1 MRRRILTRQRMPRA
15 ASDPRRQRGAALLLA
30 MLTVT
35 LVAAFAAAAVW
46 QQWRSTEIETAERAR
61 LQSGWI
67 LAGALD
73 WSRLILQEDARQG
86 GPDHLSEPW
95 AVPLMEARLST
106 FLAAERNITVD
117 ASNLPDDAFLS
128 GQIEDAQGRFNL
140 RNLLRNG
147 QPSEVDRQTLQRLFV
162 NLRLPA
168 TQAEALVTQW
178 LRVARAEQQGPGSDP
193 GAPLLP
199 ARLQQLAWLGV
210 APELIRQLAPH
221 ITILPER
228 TSINANTASVEV
240 LSAAAPN
247 VAPGDVA
254 RAVAQRASKPFLD
267 TAALQAVI
275 PAGEGQAE
283 LGVNSKYFV
292 IRGSLRLGNIR
303 IDEQALVER
312 QGLRSVML
320 WREKGSVFSPEQ

>member
-1 MRRRILTRQRMPRA
+1 MYRA
-15 ASDPRRQRGAALLLA
+15 APLHRQRGAALLLA

-86 GPDHLSEPW
+86 GADHLSEPW

-140 RNLLRNG
+140 RNLVRDGEL
-147 QPSEVDRQTLQRLFV
+147 SATDLQTLQRLFV
-162 NLRLPA
+162 NLRLP
-168 TQAEALVTQW
+168 QAQADELARQW
-178 LRVARAEQQGPGSDP
+178 LRAVRAEQNGPESDP

-199 ARLQQLAWLGV
+199 ARMQQLAWLGV
-210 APELIRQLAPH
+210 KPSLIGQLAPH
-221 ITILPER
+221 VTILPER
-228 TSINANTASVEV
+228 TSINANTASAEV
-240 LSAAAPN
+240 LGAAAPN
-247 VAPGDVA
+247 VPPGDVA
-254 RAVAQRASKPFLD
+254 RAVGQRASKPFTD
-267 TAALQAVI
+267 SAALRALI
-275 PAGEGQAE
+275 PAAEGQADI
-283 LGVNSKYFV
+283 GVDSKYFL
-292 IRGSLRLGNIR
+292 IRGSLRLGSIR

-312 QGLRSVML
+312 RGLQSVML
-320 WREKGSVFSPEQ
+320 WREKGSVFSPEE

>member
-1 MRRRILTRQRMPRA
+1 MPRL
-15 ASDPRRQRGAALLLA
+15 SLLRSPSPHRQRGAALLLA

-35 LVAAFAAAAVW
+35 LVATFAAAAVW

-86 GPDHLSEPW
+86 GADHLSEPW

-117 ASNLPDDAFLS
+117 AGNLPDDAFLS

-140 RNLLRNG
+140 RNLMRNG
-147 QPSEVDRQTLQRLFV
+147 QVSGTDMQTLQRLFT
-162 NLRLPA
+162 NLQLPPA
-168 TQAEALVTQW
+168 QAEQLGNQW
-178 LRVARAEQQGPGSDP
+178 IRAARAEAQGPDSDP

-210 APELIRQLAPH
+210 EPALIRLLAPH
-221 ITILPER
+221 LTILPER

-240 LSAAAPN
+240 LTAAAPN
-247 VAPGDVA
+247 VPSGDIA
-254 RAVAQRASKPFLD
+254 RAVAQRAGKPFAD
-267 TAALQAVI
+267 TAALQAAI
-275 PAGEGQAE
+275 PAGEGQADI
-283 LGVNSKYFV
+283 GITSKYFLV
-292 IRGSLRLGNIR
+292 RGSLRLGSIL

-312 QGLRSVML
+312 RGQQSVML
-320 WREKGSVFSPEQ
+320 WREKGSVFTPEGPSTP